1 MTTRYQVLITDG
13 TRSEYKRE
21 ELDFRTKSDANKKI
35 RELRKQ
41 GVECELWDCYNNPLS
56 NMFKL

>member
-1 MTTRYQVLITDG
+1 MNTRYQVLITDG
-13 TRSEYKRE
+13 SRDKHDCA
-21 ELDFRTKSDANKKI
+21 LDFRTKSEANKKI

-56 NMFKL
+56 DMLKF